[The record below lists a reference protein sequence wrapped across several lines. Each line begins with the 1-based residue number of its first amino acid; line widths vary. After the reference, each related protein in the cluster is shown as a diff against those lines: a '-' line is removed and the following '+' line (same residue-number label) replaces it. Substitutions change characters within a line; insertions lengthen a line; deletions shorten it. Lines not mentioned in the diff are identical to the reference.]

1 MSTGILRMGARGS
14 MLSRMQSATVVQML
28 ETAHPGLKVQTII
41 VKTTGD
47 QVTDKP
53 LHEFGGKG
61 LFTKELEQALIRGE
75 IDFAVHSFKDVP
87 TTQPLVDTSGL
98 CFGAVPARED
108 VRDVLVCAK
117 ARSLAELAP
126 GAKVGTGSLRRQ
138 CQILARYPEL
148 KVEMIRGN
156 VDTRVKK
163 MKTGEYD
170 AVILAFAGLKRSG
183 LFDESCMAVID
194 VDEMLPSAGQGA
206 LCLQC
211 RLDDQATID
220 LLQAVNDPAASTCV
234 EVEREV
240 VALLNG
246 DCHSPI
252 AVLAANEEGQVVVK
266 AAVGRKGGLPPVIR
280 VMAAAPL
287 EEALSAAQSIHQQL
301 IMAGVERMLM

>member
-1 MSTGILRMGARGS
+1 MSTRVLRMGARGS

-28 ETAHPGLKVQTII
+28 EKAHPGLKVETII

-53 LHEFGGKG
+53 LYEFGGKG
-61 LFTKELEQALIRGE
+61 LFTKELEQSLLKGE

-117 ARSLAELAP
+117 ARSLAELPP

-138 CQILARYPEL
+138 CQILTAHPEL
-148 KVEMIRGN
+148 NVEMIRGN

-163 MKTGEYD
+163 MKSGEYD
-170 AVILAFAGLKRSG
+170 AVILALAGLKRSG
-183 LFDESCMAVID
+183 LFDESCMAVVD
-194 VDEMLPSAGQGA
+194 VDEILPSAGQGA

-211 RLDDQATID
+211 RLDDQATIEI
-220 LLQAVNDPAASTCV
+220 LQAVNDPAASTCV

-252 AVLAANEEGQVVVK
+252 AVLAAIEDGQVIVK

-280 VMAAAPL
+280 VRSSAPL
-287 EEALSAAQSIHQQL
+287 EEALSAAQSVHQQL
-301 IMAGVERMLM
+301 IMSGVERMLI